1 MNIFYIILLTLL
13 IYSLIATIVFVVTKE
28 NENVAIAFG
37 LGIVGLSI
45 IGLCIVYKKFKYMFK
60 YKIGKR
66 AIFEETL
73 TGKKYKCKIKD
84 TNDIEWLADYKIVK
98 RYADKN
104 IWKDIQDFSEEVI
117 ARSKIN
123 CDNCKYV
130 HDCNYE
136 YPINTVKC
144 KNDCGTVIEFDK
156 FEKR

>member
-60 YKIGKR
+60 YRIGKR

-84 TNDIEWLADYKIVK
+84 TNDIEWMRNYKLVK
-98 RYADKN
+98 RYAPKSEH
-104 IWKDIQDFSEEVI
+104 KDIPEFSKAFIEN
-117 ARSKIN
+117 SKKN
-123 CDNCKYV
+123 CDNCKY
-130 HDCNYE
+130 DSECICEWPYNK
-136 YPINTVKC
+136 IKC

-156 FEKR
+156 FKKK